1 VPFPETPKPATA
13 LVHGEPAS
21 KIEQLGGPLS
31 IPHTSHTANVQE
43 VRCDL
48 VGSDKAI
55 AGEIMAN
62 GAFDLCRR
70 LLAAGADPAAELVC
84 YRNGRLALRI
94 KSIGAGARLTVRETS
109 KDGPRF
115 ATWRPFPAA
124 RSARPFVKTAI
135 PSILPVRC
143 ENAPVVSA

>member
-1 VPFPETPKPATA
+1 MPFPDTAKPATDI
-13 LVHGEPAS
+13 GEPAPNS
-21 KIEQLGGPLS
+21 EQLGGPLS

-48 VGSDKAI
+48 LGSDKAI
-55 AGEIMAN
+55 AGDIMAS

-70 LLAAGADPAAELVC
+70 LLAAGANPAAELVC
-84 YRNGRLALRI
+84 YRNGTLALRI
-94 KSIGAGARLTVRETS
+94 KSIGAGAQLTVRETS

-124 RSARPFVKTAI
+124 RSGRPSVEI
-135 PSILPVRC
+135 SGPSIPTSDSP
-143 ENAPVVSA
+143 NAPVPA